1 MTFNEWLSIAG
12 PFASFT
18 GALVAISG
26 GALLWL
32 RYRREVKKE
41 KAELAQ
47 KEVSDEQAAAAKIVE
62 LDISREEL
70 VQRIGNSLLQDLR
83 LELTRSN
90 EARAEQAKQLTD
102 QGREMEEMRTQIRS
116 LHDAQ
121 RLSLHNEKQLI
132 SHIKL
137 LETGYAY
144 PPGPP
149 ERPNWNLLSQHG
161 PSPA

>member
-1 MTFNEWLSIAG
+1 MTFNEWVALAG
-12 PFASFT
+12 PFASFA
-18 GALVAISG
+18 GALIAISG
-26 GALLWL
+26 GVLLWL
-32 RYRREVKKE
+32 RYLREVKKE

-47 KEVSDEQAAAAKIVE
+47 KEISDEQAAAAKIAE

-90 EARAEQAKQLTD
+90 EARADQARQLSE
-102 QGREMEEMRTQIRS
+102 QGREMEEMRVQIRS
-116 LHDAQ
+116 LHEAQ

-132 SHIKL
+132 SHIQL
-137 LETGYAY
+137 LENGYAY